1 MTDIPYLTEL
11 RENLVTGIGQRQRRI
26 ARRVRA
32 ALVLVP
38 AALIGVV
45 VATSLPG
52 GSSPAFAIERDGDRI
67 EVRIADAAASEAQ
80 MESELQA
87 AGIDADIILAPTTAE
102 YVGQWACITGQFHL
116 VKDPNRQSDGP
127 PQMPDLRSQF
137 QVTPEVLYLQ
147 PDFIFTG
154 GSSDYTG
161 GAWDRLVLVIGR
173 APEPGEQPLAWP
185 EVCGDGIRVVSEE

>member
-1 MTDIPYLTEL
+1 MTDIPYLTHL

-38 AALIGVV
+38 VALIGVV

-52 GSSPAFAIERDGDRI
+52 GSSPAFAIERDGDWI

-102 YVGQWACITGQFHL
+102 YVGQWTCVTYALPRAFF
-116 VKDPNRQSDGP
+116 DPLQP
-127 PQMPDLRSQF
+127 PDIRNQIDL
-137 QVTPEVLYLQ
+137 TPEALVLRRG
-147 PDFIFTG
+147 FT
-154 GSSDYTG
+154 
-161 GAWDRLVLVIGR
+161 DRLMLVIGR
-173 APEPGEQPLAWP
+173 APEAGEQPSTNP
-185 EVCGDGIRVVSEE
+185 ELFCSVPRVVSE